1 MKPCSSDL
9 CTCPSPPQRVNLNT
23 SLKTERKF
31 NCIKYKKQKNNCA
44 FTLWWGSIFRSIGG
58 IMLTAS
64 CRLMLPCEDK
74 QKECQS
80 LHFFTNF
87 LTCFGVF
94 YPLPLVTQMWSFGLW
109 LTHRLCLADQK
120 LVELLQQGRL
130 PYDLPAHVGVPG
142 LLIRVP
148 EEHSPQSG
156 FNLNQCIFLVL
167 GKTRYI
173 TSWEA
178 VELRSSDHRFRAP
191 EYPWNIFPSDNEG
204 SPWHGW
210 KKEIGSIYIRDLICS
225 PYRCN

>member
-1 MKPCSSDL
+1 MFIWFMHTPL
-9 CTCPSPPQRVNLNT
+9 T
-23 SLKTERKF
+23 STEGKFAHEFKTEKKF
-31 NCIKYKKQKNNCA
+31 NCIKYNK
-44 FTLWWGSIFRSIGG
+44 TVL
-58 IMLTAS
+58 
-64 CRLMLPCEDK
+64 LPCDGA
-74 QKECQS
+74 QS
-80 LHFFTNF
+80 SEAEEGSCWQLLVGWCCPARTNKRNVS
-87 LTCFGVF
+87 LSASLPTSWHVLGVF
-94 YPLPLVTQMWSFGLW
+94 NPLPLVTQMWSLGLW

-148 EEHSPQSG
+148 EEDSPQSG

-167 GKTRYI
+167 GKTWYI

-178 VELRSSDHRFRAP
+178 AELRSSDHRFPAP

-210 KKEIGSIYIRDLICS
+210 KKKLVAFTLGI
-225 PYRCN
+225 

>member
-1 MKPCSSDL
+1 MFIWFMHTPL
-9 CTCPSPPQRVNLNT
+9 T
-23 SLKTERKF
+23 STEGKFAHEFKTEKKF
-31 NCIKYKKQKNNCA
+31 NCIKNNKTA
-44 FTLWWGSIFRSIGG
+44 FTLWWGSIFRSRGG

-94 YPLPLVTQMWSFGLW
+94 FNPLPLVTQMWSLGLW
-109 LTHRLCLADQK
+109 LTHRLGLADQK

-142 LLIRVP
+142 LFIRVP
-148 EEHSPQSG
+148 EDSPQSG
-156 FNLNQCIFLVL
+156 FNLNRCIFLVL
-167 GKTRYI
+167 GKTWYI

-178 VELRSSDHRFRAP
+178 AELRSSDHRFPAP

-210 KKEIGSIYIRDLICS
+210 KRKLVAFTLGI
-225 PYRCN
+225 

>member
-1 MKPCSSDL
+1 M
-9 CTCPSPPQRVNLNT
+9 
-23 SLKTERKF
+23 
-31 NCIKYKKQKNNCA
+31 
-44 FTLWWGSIFRSIGG
+44 WWGSIFRSRGG

-74 QKECQS
+74 QKECKS

-87 LTCFGVF
+87 LTCFGF
-94 YPLPLVTQMWSFGLW
+94 FFNPLPLVTQMWSLGLW

-148 EEHSPQSG
+148 EEDSPQSG

-167 GKTRYI
+167 GKTWYI

-178 VELRSSDHRFRAP
+178 AELRSSDHRFPAP

-210 KKEIGSIYIRDLICS
+210 KRKLVAFTLGI
-225 PYRCN
+225 